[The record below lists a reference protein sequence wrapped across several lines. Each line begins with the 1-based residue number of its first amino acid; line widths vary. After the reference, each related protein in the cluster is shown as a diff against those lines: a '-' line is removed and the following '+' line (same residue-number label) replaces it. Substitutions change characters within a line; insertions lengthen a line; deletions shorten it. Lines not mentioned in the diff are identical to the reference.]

1 MHYPDAPTAVGYA
14 TQYRLT
20 PEGKTTDAIPVTL
33 KHMVENAAFEREC
46 LMYGLCA
53 EKKIFHVGRLL
64 ESGGIDQ
71 YFPKYWQWCLTLKQ
85 TIVLPRYDAISKV
98 LTLQSY
104 GRYVEQLLEFLVAMD
119 EHGLVHLD
127 IRPENI
133 VWNAALDEIVVID
146 FELMRQL
153 QSDGYCLLTVD
164 DKVGCHPIIAPEMD
178 YDLGEHGEHLCSS
191 LCDVYSAGVTADL
204 WWEQLGDKAQALPK
218 ALTLLIACMT
228 ERERKNRIS
237 AGAAFKQFQEVK
249 ALLKGVPS
257 PKKQTD
263 KVLAKEYVP
272 GNENDVIINRYS
284 LQERKLFKQIQG
296 AHSRT

>member
-33 KHMVENAAFEREC
+33 KHMNENAAFEREC

-53 EKKIFHVGRLL
+53 EKKISHVGRLL
-64 ESGGIDQ
+64 ESGGIDH
-71 YFPKYWQWCLTLKQ
+71 YFPKHWEWYFDGKH

-133 VWNAALDEIVVID
+133 VWNAELDEIVVID

-153 QSDGYCLLTVD
+153 RSDGHCLLTAD
-164 DKVGCHPIIAPEMD
+164 DKVGGQPIIAPEMD
-178 YDLGEHGEHLCSS
+178 YDLEVHGEHLCSS

-218 ALTLLIACMT
+218 AFSQLIASMT
-228 ERERKNRIS
+228 ERERKDRIS
-237 AGAAFKQFQEVK
+237 AKTALQEFKEVK
-249 ALLKGVPS
+249 ALLEEVAG
-257 PKKQTD
+257 
-263 KVLAKEYVP
+263 EYGDNQSVQCLET
-272 GNENDVIINRYS
+272 ENVTADPVS
-284 LQERKLFKQIQG
+284 L
-296 AHSRT
+296 